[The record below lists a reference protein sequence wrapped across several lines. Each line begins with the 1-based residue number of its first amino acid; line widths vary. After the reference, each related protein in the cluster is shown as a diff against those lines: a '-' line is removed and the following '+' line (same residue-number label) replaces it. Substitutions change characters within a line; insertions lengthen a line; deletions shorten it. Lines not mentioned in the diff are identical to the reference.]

1 MRGNSKEFRMGWGFS
16 GEGLEKFRR
25 LSLRERIRFVEEIIL
40 LKHELGLLEKERSQK
55 HKSWLWRR
63 ND

>member
-1 MRGNSKEFRMGWGFS
+1 MRGNFKESRIVWGFS
-16 GEGLEKFRR
+16 EGGFERFRK
-25 LSLRERIRFVEEIIL
+25 LSLKERIRFVEEIIL

-55 HKSWLWRR
+55 HKSWFWRR